1 MGALGAALGMAPVFW
16 SMAVVLLAGSGFAW
30 RRVK

>member
-1 MGALGAALGMAPVFW
+1 MAPVFW
-16 SMAVVLLAGSGFAW
+16 SMAAVLFAGGGFAW